1 MAEQIASETPK
12 MLSASDGTGSEPSVI
27 SSRFAILGDDVLL
40 TVEDVSKLVGVSK
53 RQIYHMIHRGTF
65 PPPRKLHA
73 LSRWPLR
80 TVKDWLR
87 NGPRV
92 C

>member
-1 MAEQIASETPK
+1 MADQLTLEAAKMQAS
-12 MLSASDGTGSEPSVI
+12 ADGAGSEPSVI
-27 SSRFAILGDDVLL
+27 SSRFAILGDDLLL
-40 TVEDVSKLVGVSK
+40 TVEQVAGLVGVSK

-80 TVKDWLR
+80 IIKDWLR

-92 C
+92 S